1 MLENSPTDTTQLPT
15 GCRREPDDL
24 TQSKLFI
31 KTARTIEADE
41 GKSASDEL
49 LGRLAKM
56 PPKPHV
62 KKGKES

>member
-1 MLENSPTDTTQLPT
+1 MTSN
-15 GCRREPDDL
+15 RRPPPDDKE
-24 TQSKLFI
+24 QSKLFI
-31 KTARTIEADE
+31 KTARAVEADE
-41 GKSASDEL
+41 GKSASDAL

>member
-1 MLENSPTDTTQLPT
+1 MDTKKKT
-15 GCRREPDDL
+15 RRRRHPDDL

-31 KTARTIEADE
+31 KTAREIDADE
-41 GKSASDEL
+41 GRSASDAL

-62 KKGKES
+62 KKVKEP